1 MMEFRHPAR
10 CAVLRYGAGTAA
22 LAALIALGSAMASA
36 QTNQLRGI
44 NNGPATSNLP
54 SAQQQIQRFQS
65 QQQST
70 FSTRQQIDSM
80 ERRLQ
85 HQNLHQQNIDR
96 ARDPCLSG
104 VEKCR

>member
-1 MMEFRHPAR
+1 MMEFRHTAR
-10 CAVLRYGAGTAA
+10 SAVLRYGAGSAA
-22 LAALIALGSAMASA
+22 LAALLALGSALASA
-36 QTNQLRGI
+36 QTNQLRGM

-85 HQNLHQQNIDR
+85 HQNLHQQNINR
-96 ARDPCLSG
+96 AADPCLSG

>member
-1 MMEFRHPAR
+1 MKEIRHPIR
-10 CAVLRYGAGTAA
+10 CAVLKHGAGPVA
-22 LAALIALGSAMASA
+22 LAALMALISATANA

-80 ERRLQ
+80 ERRLNQ
-85 HQNLHQQNIDR
+85 QNLHQQNIDR
-96 ARDPCLSG
+96 AKDPCLSG

>member
-1 MMEFRHPAR
+1 
-10 CAVLRYGAGTAA
+10 
-22 LAALIALGSAMASA
+22 MANA

-85 HQNLHQQNIDR
+85 HQNLHRQNIDR
-96 ARDPCLSG
+96 AADPCLSG